1 MFFRGNELQLLNVTI
16 IVGIFRPL
24 LTISH
29 TACLLLL
36 HQPDNAGPRRCVPY
50 RCCPEG
56 RLRQDGWNLPDH
68 GGAQDLWQR
77 YDVSSFFSSYF
88 VFLFAGSCVPLLQRV
103 AVNVVECVLSGIVWN
118 TDLVETLELQNLMLN
133 AVQTIHS
140 AEQRKESRGAHARE
154 DFKVCQ
160 CLSFFFSPLVLN
172 LSWRSSWNF

>member
-1 MFFRGNELQLLNVTI
+1 MDCSYWMFKSYI
-16 IVGIFRPL
+16 IGIFSPL
-24 LTISH
+24 LAISH

-36 HQPDNAGPRRCVPY
+36 RHPDNAGPRRRVPN

-56 RLRQDGWNLPDH
+56 RLWQDGWNLPDH
-68 GGAQDLWQR
+68 GGDQDLWQR
-77 YDVSSFFSSYF
+77 SDISSSFSLYL
-88 VFLFAGSCVPLLQRV
+88 VLLLLQRI
-103 AVNVVECVLSGIVWN
+103 AVNVAECVLSGIVWN

-160 CLSFFFSPLVLN
+160 SLFIFSSLFLFSLVFL
-172 LSWRSSWNF
+172 